1 MAGDEIVGPMPQDHV
16 PETWTG
22 DPRLAMVTDDGSLT
36 VRSVG
41 AIPADDGDPIVL
53 ADGLAEQL
61 RFSWP
66 CWSPDGDALLVSAT
80 GHDAEGG
87 QRLEIRR
94 VAPEGDVDPIAIFQ
108 NDSDSPGMI
117 APSIPHY
124 MCWSPSGRMAAVV
137 AQSRKGLMLHLV
149 DATRSLQ
156 AQSLMAGG
164 PLYFS
169 WAPDSKAL
177 AIHLGMEL
185 LLFDTAA
192 SGQTDA
198 SGSTRIARDNP
209 TFRSPVWTLEG
220 DAFLYTTPNT
230 SDGVTLWRST
240 RDGESREALLPV
252 NGMSTLVRAPQTDLI
267 AVTPLAGQG
276 PLSREVMIVDA
287 NTGTSQ
293 TVTSGPVT
301 ALSWAPDG
309 SALFYV
315 SPIGGEADLTLL
327 RLDLKTGQRRPLA
340 QFRPSGEFA
349 TLLGFF
355 DQFAHSHSLVS
366 PDGRW
371 IAFSGLL
378 AGENNGGGRKG
389 TSPQNNCYVVST
401 SGTQAPRWMGAGEF
415 GVFPPAPI
423 VAAEQDA
430 PGPLT

>member
-1 MAGDEIVGPMPQDHV
+1 MPQDHV

-22 DPRLAMVTDDGSLT
+22 DPRLAMVTDEGSLV
-36 VRSVG
+36 VRTVG
-41 AIPADDGDPIVL
+41 AIPADDGDPLIL
-53 ADGLAEQL
+53 ADGLAERL

-66 CWSPDGDALLVSAT
+66 CWSPQGDALLVSGT
-80 GHDAEGG
+80 GHDAAGA

-94 VAPEGDVDPIAIFQ
+94 VAPGGELNPITVFQ

-124 MCWSPSGRMAAVV
+124 MCWSPSGRMAAIV

-149 DATRSLQ
+149 DATRSLP
-156 AQSLMAGG
+156 AQPLMAGG
-164 PLYFS
+164 PLYLA
-169 WAPDSKAL
+169 WAPDSRAL

-209 TFRSPVWTLEG
+209 TFRSPVWTLAGE
-220 DAFLYTTPNT
+220 AFLYTTPNT
-230 SDGVTLWRST
+230 SDGVTLWKST
-240 RDGESREALLPV
+240 RDGESREALAPLK
-252 NGMSTLVRAPQTDLI
+252 GISTLVRAPRADLVAI
-267 AVTPLAGQG
+267 TPLAGEG
-276 PLSREVMIVDA
+276 PLSRQIMIVDA
-287 NTGTSQ
+287 NSGANR

-309 SALFYV
+309 SALFYI

-327 RLDLKTGQRRPLA
+327 RLDLETGKRRRLA

-378 AGENNGGGRKG
+378 ARDDNGGGRKG
-389 TSPQNNCYVVST
+389 TSPQNGCYIVST
-401 SGTQAPRWMGAGEF
+401 SGTQPPRWMGAGELCL
-415 GVFPPAPI
+415 FPPAPTG
-423 VAAEQDA
+423 AKPQDVPEA
-430 PGPLT
+430 PPT